1 MFINVVSGDHT
12 IVSANDPKPD
22 DEDNPAARDFRRV
35 HPGGIAIEMLLQS
48 PPRRCDFLRACPD
61 GITIGWLMGTQ

>member
-22 DEDNPAARDFRRV
+22 HEDNPAATDFRRV
-35 HPGGIAIEMLLQS
+35 HPCGITIEQL
-48 PPRRCDFLRACPD
+48 PNTAPRKRDFLRACPD